1 LLLLLLL
8 LRVDRVCLFATVSS
22 RQTQN
27 PPLNTMNKMSFS
39 SAAPSAKKG
48 NQANVIN
55 MMLIAKGIAPVL
67 PPQKGPSRPKEGG
80 SPSPVNDW
88 DFVPTYSGYGS
99 FEPQNPPYFEL

>member
-1 LLLLLLL
+1 MEIV
-8 LRVDRVCLFATVSS
+8 RIHGE
-22 RQTQN
+22 
-27 PPLNTMNKMSFS
+27 NTGPRRGVMEVMAF
-39 SAAPSAKKG
+39 KKS
-48 NQANVIN
+48 QQKREVHL
-55 MMLIAKGIAPVL
+55 LIAKGIAPVL